1 MTQLWR
7 RVRCWLGDRQL
18 PGGKPRHIPEALW
31 QQTLHRYSFLPRDER
46 LLVLAAEFLAH
57 KEFHGAGG
65 LAVTDPMAVAIAAQ
79 ACLPLLHLQARP
91 GHIADGSG
99 SPLIWYRDFVGIVVQ
114 PGDVVAH
121 RETVD
126 EAGVVH
132 HFDEVIAGEAMDQ
145 GPVML
150 SWAAVQESGAS
161 SDDGY
166 NVVIH
171 EFAHKIDMA
180 DGSAD
185 GCPALQKG
193 FLGARSMA
201 EARRTWFAIWTPAY
215 EDFCER
221 VVIAER
227 FGGTQPWLDAYGAQ
241 SPDEF
246 FAVACEAYFV
256 NRARFAQE
264 FTALLPALDA
274 FFRAEDAP
282 SGSAL
287 QMPY

>member
-1 MTQLWR
+1 MTPLWR
-7 RVRCWLGDRQL
+7 RVRRWLVGRQT
-18 PGGKPRHIPEALW
+18 PGGKARHIPDVLW
-31 QQTLHRYSFLPRDER
+31 QPTLQRYTFLPQDER
-46 LLVLAAEFLAH
+46 LRLLAADFLAE

-65 LAVTDPMAVAIAAQ
+65 LTVTDPMAVAIAAQ

-91 GHIADGSG
+91 GLIAYGSG
-99 SPLIWYRDFVGIVVQ
+99 SPLVWYRDFVGIVVQ
-114 PGDVVAH
+114 PGDVVAR
-121 RETVD
+121 RETMD

-132 HFDEVIAGEAMDQ
+132 HFDEVIAGEAMEQ

-150 SWAAVQESGAS
+150 SWAAVQESGTS
-161 SDDGY
+161 STEGY

-180 DGSAD
+180 DGRVD
-185 GCPALQKG
+185 GCPALQRG

-201 EARRTWFAIWTPAY
+201 EARHAWFAIWTPAY
-215 EDFCER
+215 EAFCEQ

-227 FGGTQPWLDAYGAQ
+227 FGGAQPWLDAYGAQ
-241 SPDEF
+241 SLDEF

-264 FTALLPALDA
+264 FATLLPVLDA
-274 FFRAEDAP
+274 FFRPEAAQA
-282 SGSAL
+282 SGAL
-287 QMPY
+287 QAF